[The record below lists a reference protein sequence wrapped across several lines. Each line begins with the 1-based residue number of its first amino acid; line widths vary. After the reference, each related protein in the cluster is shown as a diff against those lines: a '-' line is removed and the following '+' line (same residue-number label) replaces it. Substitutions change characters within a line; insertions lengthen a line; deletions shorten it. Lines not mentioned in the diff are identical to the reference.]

1 MLFFDSRQHNISDK
15 LDEQL
20 LPMDGEA
27 NGSGSRRSSY
37 GAAEEDQHHGVC
49 NLMPEDSPVKQPLPT
64 VKHKPPKLVILKDEV
79 TNEDSI
85 QQISYGTFPDDQV
98 IPTEEFETRSRPA
111 SLGSLASS
119 LGNDKLAANGNWAD
133 GGITEEGD
141 GGVGESHRRIPFT
154 NIHEKIY
161 PFSEKSRSVY
171 IPDTK
176 ISVKVV
182 DTMRLTTSQFTLN
195 PNLYYVEVR
204 HGEFTW
210 TVKHKFNHFRRLHE
224 EILLYKAQLN
234 VPIPTQRH
242 IERRKSYKI
251 NRSTKD
257 LAHFP
262 RTLDGLITST
272 QMPKR
277 MQVLERYLQGLV
289 KNPLYR
295 NHPKTLEFLEISH
308 LSFVNDL
315 GPKGKEGW
323 VEKRSGGHH
332 VAQGCCG
339 CLSCCVEW
347 CTAHYNKRWFIAK
360 DSFVSYVNPDDGHMR
375 SVLLMDKHFVARS
388 GQEHVGDARSLLVSN
403 EFRDLVVRCSN
414 RHIAREW
421 MVQIMLMAESCEY
434 TNKQRFN
441 SFAPVR
447 NETYASW
454 FVDGEH
460 YFESL
465 ADALEEAKEE
475 IFISD
480 WWFNPDI
487 YLKRPIFH
495 GHRWRI
501 DNILQ
506 RKAEEGVK
514 VCILLYKEVEM
525 ALGLCSKETKRR
537 LQKLHKNIRVIR
549 HPDHVPGGTILW
561 AHHEKLVAIDQ
572 QVAYLGGL
580 DICYGRWDDFKHR
593 LVDLGSAFSQSHENP
608 YAKKREIPGNGEVS
622 NVTFTDVDG
631 NRNDSLRIQ
640 SMKNSTLRTSVDER
654 LDQMGIHGAPKL
666 WPGKDYCNF
675 IVRDVAD
682 PHDAFTDN
690 VDRSKTPRMPW
701 HDIAGSVTGKL
712 AADVSRHFIQ
722 RWNASKLEKVKQ
734 KDAYMLLVPKS
745 ISQIKVKEHNKQQR
759 TNCKCQLLR
768 SIGSWSCGMK
778 YTEDSI
784 QRAYVHAIQTAEHY
798 IYIENQ
804 FFISLIDDTEVT
816 NQIASAL
823 YQRIVKAY
831 REKATFRVY
840 VVLPLLPAFQGE
852 VGEDEGRSIHA
863 ILHWEYKSICK
874 GECSLIER
882 LKKEG
887 IVNPQNYISFYGLR
901 NHGNLNGTIVTELVY
916 IHSKLMIVDDRLVI
930 LGSANINDRSLL
942 GNRDS
947 ELAIIVEDTE
957 NVPSVMNGAEYQA
970 GKFAYGLRQ
979 RLFKEHLGILLEK
992 TDVDIRDPVSDHFYK
1007 GVWMNIA
1014 ANNTQIYD
1022 QVFCCLPSDKCHTF
1036 EDLKAY
1042 KQEAGLSV
1050 TDVEEAKRL
1059 LEKVCGYLVL
1069 TPLQFLSNSNLNPTI
1084 TTQEGIAPNKLWT

>member
-1 MLFFDSRQHNISDK
+1 
-15 LDEQL
+15 
-20 LPMDGEA
+20 MDGEV
-27 NGSGSRRSSY
+27 GGCGSRRSSY
-37 GAAEEDQHHGVC
+37 GATEEDQHYGVC
-49 NLMPEDSPVKQPLPT
+49 DLMPPEQLTKQLITPVK
-64 VKHKPPKLVILKDEV
+64 HNPPKLVIMKDEV
-79 TNEDSI
+79 PEIENEVT
-85 QQISYGTFPDDQV
+85 QQLSYGTFPEDRV
-98 IPTEEFETRSRPA
+98 CPIEAVSA
-111 SLGSLASS
+111 VSLTSPL
-119 LGNDKLAANGNWAD
+119 DKLNAQGNWSNDVTSCDSDD
-133 GGITEEGD
+133 GVKDSLE
-141 GGVGESHRRIPFT
+141 RIPFT
-154 NIHEKIY
+154 NIHDKIY

-171 IPDTK
+171 IPNTK
-176 ISVKVV
+176 LTIKVV
-182 DTMRLTTSQFTLN
+182 DTMRITSSQFTLN

-210 TVKHKFNHFRRLHE
+210 NVKHKFNHFRRLHE

-234 VPIPTQRH
+234 VPIPTQSH
-242 IERRKSYKI
+242 IERRKSYKH

-262 RTLDGLITST
+262 RTLDGMITSSE
-272 QMPKR
+272 MPKR
-277 MQVLERYLQGLV
+277 MQALEGYLQGIA

-295 NHPKTLEFLEISH
+295 NHPKALEFLEISH

-339 CLSCCVEW
+339 CMSYCIECF
-347 CTAHYNKRWFIAK
+347 TAHYNKRWFVAK
-360 DSFVSYVNPDDGHMR
+360 DSFVAYVQPDDGHLR
-375 SVLLMDKHFVARS
+375 AVLLMDRHFVARS
-388 GQEHVGDARSLLVSN
+388 GKEHLGDIRSLLISN
-403 EFRDLVVRCSN
+403 QFRDLVVRCRN

-421 MVQIMLMAESCEY
+421 MVQIMLMAEACEY
-434 TNKQRFN
+434 TYSNQRFD

-447 NETYASW
+447 TASYAKW
-454 FVDGEH
+454 YVDGEH

-465 ADALEEAKEE
+465 ADSLEEAQEE
-475 IFISD
+475 IFITD
-480 WWFNPDI
+480 WWLNPDI

-495 GHRWRI
+495 GHSWRI
-501 DNILQ
+501 DHILK
-506 RKAEEGVK
+506 RKAENGVK
-514 VCILLYKEVEM
+514 IFILLYKEVEM
-525 ALGLCSKETKRR
+525 ALGLYSKETKRR

-572 QVAYLGGL
+572 HVAYLGGL

-593 LVDLGSAFSQSHENP
+593 LVDVGSAFTDKHESP
-608 YAKKREIPGNGEVS
+608 YATKKQFGGSLQYDSIDGGELD
-622 NVTFTDVDG
+622 TRTDA
-631 NRNDSLRIQ
+631 NRIDSLRVH
-640 SMKNSTLRTSVDER
+640 SLKKSTLRTSVDQR
-654 LDQMGIHGAPKL
+654 LDQMGVDGAPKL

-701 HDIAGSVTGKL
+701 HDIACSVSGKL

-734 KDAYMLLVPKS
+734 KDSYVLLVPKS
-745 ISQIKVKEHNKQQR
+745 TSKIKVHEAYKLQGTH
-759 TNCKCQLLR
+759 CKCQLLR
-768 SIGSWSCGMK
+768 SIGSWSSGMK
-778 YTEDSI
+778 FTEDSI
-784 QRAYVHAIQTAEHY
+784 QTAYVHAIQTAEHY

-804 FFISLIDDTEVT
+804 FFISLIDDSEVT
-816 NQIASAL
+816 NQIANAL
-823 YQRIVKAY
+823 FQRIVKAY

-874 GECSLIER
+874 GEGSLLER

-887 IVNPQNYISFYGLR
+887 IINPTNYISFYGLR
-901 NHGNLNGTIVTELVY
+901 NHGNLNGTLVTELVY
-916 IHSKLMIVDDRLVI
+916 IHSKLMIVDDKIVI
-930 LGSANINDRSLL
+930 MGSANINDRSML

-947 ELAIIVEDTE
+947 ELAIIIEDTE

-970 GKFAYGLRQ
+970 GKFAFGLRQ
-979 RLFKEHLGILLEK
+979 RIFKEHLGVLLEQS
-992 TDVDIRDPVSDHFYK
+992 DVGVNDPVSDHFYK

-1014 ANNTQIYD
+1014 ASNTQIYQ
-1022 QVFCCLPSDKCHTF
+1022 QVFRCLPDDSCHTF

-1042 KQEAGLSV
+1042 KQEGAGLSV
-1050 TDVEEAKRL
+1050 TNIEEARRL
-1059 LEKVCGYLVL
+1059 LNKVCGFLVL
-1069 TPLQFLSNSNLNPTI
+1069 TPLQFLCNSNLNPTI
-1084 TTQEGIAPNKLWT
+1084 TTQEGIAPTKLWT